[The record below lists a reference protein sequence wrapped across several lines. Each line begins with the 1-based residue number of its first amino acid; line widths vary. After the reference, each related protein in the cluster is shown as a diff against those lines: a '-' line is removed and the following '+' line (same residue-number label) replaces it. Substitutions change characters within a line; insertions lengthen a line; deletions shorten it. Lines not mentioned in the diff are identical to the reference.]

1 MASLLQDDQIAYKV
15 YPSGGGSE
23 VSVDLITQGL
33 KALQEM
39 VYLAALQTE
48 GRTLHER
55 LRLPEELRSR
65 YVLQCAPPQVG
76 SFAILGRVVD
86 RSGVSDLLTPQQIA
100 RVVALVLGSSAA
112 ISVGDPVELARQLP
126 DSRLR
131 NRMVACAA
139 RLSPPVGS
147 GHRSEVSGADVLPI
161 TFDESLPSRLEPLLR
176 PAEAQREIQ
185 TVTGRLQAIDFE
197 KHVIRMHH
205 APSRRVLECYYDEE
219 VEGMLLENRRE
230 LIQVTGQVVLDDQG
244 QPKEIVAV
252 DQIWDLDLSPLSLSA
267 VSVRGVHLRARQPLE
282 LAPVLS
288 EGEQLVCLAH
298 EPWSL
303 DVFAPTRTELLVE
316 AKEQLFMLWQE
327 YALASDDVLSE
338 PAQRVKQKLLEDW
351 EEVGRAQG

>member
-1 MASLLQDDQIAYKV
+1 
-15 YPSGGGSE
+15 
-23 VSVDLITQGL
+23 
-33 KALQEM
+33 
-39 VYLAALQTE
+39 
-48 GRTLHER
+48 
-55 LRLPEELRSR
+55 
-65 YVLQCAPPQVG
+65 VG

-197 KHVIRMHH
+197 KHVIRMH
-205 APSRRVLECYYDEE
+205 DEE